1 MMKRYLL
8 TLPLVFA
15 TLAACT
21 PAEQNAAIGAV
32 GGAAVGA
39 AISSDSD
46 REKGALIG
54 AVVGVAASQLL
65 GPVPQRAGKC
75 YYRDQNGNRFIANCA

>member
-8 TLPLVFA
+8 TLPLAFA

-39 AISSDSD
+39 AISSDGD

-54 AVVGVAASQLL
+54 AVVGVAASQLI
-65 GPVPQRAGKC
+65 GPAPQKGKC
-75 YYRDQNGNRFIANCA
+75 YYRDQYGNRFIADCA

>member
-1 MMKRYLL
+1 MKRFLL
-8 TLPLVFA
+8 TLPIL
-15 TLAACT
+15 TLSLAACT

-46 REKGALIG
+46 RTKGALAG
-54 AVVGVAASQLL
+54 AAVGVIASQLI
-65 GPVPQRAGKC
+65 GPAPQSGKC
-75 YYRDQNGNRFIANCA
+75 YYRDQYGQKYIANC

>member
-1 MMKRYLL
+1 MTRFLL
-8 TLPLVFA
+8 TLPLLA
-15 TLAACT
+15 LPIAACT

-39 AISSDSD
+39 AVSSDSD
-46 REKGALIG
+46 REKGAIVG

-65 GPVPQRAGKC
+65 GPAPQAGKC
-75 YYRDQNGNRFIANCA
+75 YYRDQYGNRYIAACQ

>member
-1 MMKRYLL
+1 MKRFLL
-8 TLPLVFA
+8 TLPLLA
-15 TLAACT
+15 LPIAACT

-39 AISSDSD
+39 AVSSGDD
-46 REKGALIG
+46 RGKGAIVG

-65 GPVPQRAGKC
+65 GPVPQRSGKC
-75 YYRDQNGNRFIANCA
+75 YYRDQYGNRYIANCT

>member
-1 MMKRYLL
+1 MTRFLL
-8 TLPLVFA
+8 TLPLLA
-15 TLAACT
+15 LPIAACT
-21 PAEQNAAIGAV
+21 PAEQNAAIGGI

-54 AVVGVAASQLL
+54 AVVGVAASQLI
-65 GPVPQRAGKC
+65 GPAPQAGKC
-75 YYRDQNGNRFIANCA
+75 YYKDQYGNKYVAACQ

>member
-1 MMKRYLL
+1 MKRFLL
-8 TLPLVFA
+8 TLPIL
-15 TLAACT
+15 TLSLAACT

-46 REKGALIG
+46 RTKGAL
-54 AVVGVAASQLL
+54 AVAAVGVIASQLI
-65 GPVPQRAGKC
+65 GPAPQAGKC
-75 YYRDQNGNRFIANCA
+75 YYRDQYGQKYIANC

>member
-1 MMKRYLL
+1 MTRFLL
-8 TLPLVFA
+8 TLPV
-15 TLAACT
+15 LAMAISACT

-46 REKGALIG
+46 RAKGAIAG

-65 GPVPQRAGKC
+65 GPAQKPGQC
-75 YYRDQNGNRFIANCA
+75 YYKDQFGNKYIAACQ

>member
-1 MMKRYLL
+1 MKRFLL
-8 TLPLVFA
+8 TLPILTL

-46 REKGALIG
+46 RTKGALAG
-54 AVVGVAASQLL
+54 AAVGVIASQLI
-65 GPVPQRAGKC
+65 GPAPQAGKC
-75 YYRDQNGNRFIANCA
+75 YYRDQYGQKYIANC